1 MMTKVI
7 LGMEHAE
14 LAAKLI
20 SVLRDDESDGVKQ
33 QVAIEPLTV
42 SHAIRMND
50 KASAITVAKGV
61 HKHVLQQIEQAFRDF
76 RPS

>member
-14 LAAKLI
+14 LATKLI

-33 QVAIEPLTV
+33 QVAIEPLT
-42 SHAIRMND
+42 
-50 KASAITVAKGV
+50 SATPYG
-61 HKHVLQQIEQAFRDF
+61 
-76 RPS
+76 